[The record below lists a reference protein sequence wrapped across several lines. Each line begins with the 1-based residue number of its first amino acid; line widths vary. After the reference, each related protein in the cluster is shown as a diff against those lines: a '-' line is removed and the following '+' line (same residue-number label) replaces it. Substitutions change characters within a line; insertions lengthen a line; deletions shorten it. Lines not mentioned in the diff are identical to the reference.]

1 MTGTDEANKNYDS
14 VTHAGEIN
22 IDEWWLDSYFSFASD
37 GKRHSFALSEEGEDV
52 LFGLVFS
59 LHEEIKN
66 YTGGEWTTFTLTI
79 GKDGKAKASF
89 EYPEE

>member
-1 MTGTDEANKNYDS
+1 
-14 VTHAGEIN
+14 
-22 IDEWWLDSYFSFASD
+22 
-37 GKRHSFALSEEGEDV
+37 V